1 MDQGCHTTTFYQG
14 GKALLITTSD
24 ILLTPID
31 EG

>member
-1 MDQGCHTTTFYQG
+1 MNQGCHITTFYQG
-14 GKALLITTSD
+14 GKELLITTSD